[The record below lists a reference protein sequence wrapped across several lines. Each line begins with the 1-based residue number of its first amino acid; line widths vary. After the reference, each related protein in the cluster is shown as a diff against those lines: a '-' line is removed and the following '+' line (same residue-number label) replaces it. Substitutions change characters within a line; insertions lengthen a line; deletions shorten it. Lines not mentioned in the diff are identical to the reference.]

1 VLGGSPF
8 YQYGSGSSNA
18 SPHGHL
24 PLAFSRSAICIQT
37 GQQAQV
43 VNRPDR
49 IGRPGQPESS
59 YKLDLRV
66 RAKICESILEGLT
79 LDAAALA
86 GVSRQTVNEW
96 RRRGEEKPDS
106 LYGEFSEAFELA
118 KLQSKKDMIQKLLRH
133 KDPRWTWKLMCNRW
147 PEEFRDRVATEV
159 SGPNGVPLMPQN
171 PFKVEIRLADSEE
184 IQTDFEVEEPDGSIS
199 HVHYDPY
206 GLERQREARKQQKDA
221 TS

>member
-1 VLGGSPF
+1 MTNLTPK
-8 YQYGSGSSNA
+8 
-18 SPHGHL
+18 
-24 PLAFSRSAICIQT
+24 
-37 GQQAQV
+37 
-43 VNRPDR
+43 R
-49 IGRPGQPESS
+49 ILCKKKNTRKRRVRKRRPGQPESS
-59 YKLDLRV
+59 YKLDLRE

-79 LDAAALA
+79 LADAAALA
-86 GVSRQTVNEW
+86 GVSRQTVS
-96 RRRGEEKPDS
+96 RRGDEEPDS

-118 KLQSKKDMIQKLLRH
+118 KLQSKKGMIQKLLRH

-147 PEEFRDRVATEV
+147 PEEFRDRVATEI

-184 IQTDFEVEEPDGSIS
+184 VQTEFEVEEPDGSIS